1 MVNKSLT
8 DLPPGEVAAPQI
20 LHRSLAESPLQQ
32 STARAYL
39 LGVTSE
45 KEGTT
50 MNTERIAKAYRTWRK
65 YNKAYN
71 ELARLSDRDLDDI
84 GIRRGDI
91 SGIARAYALQ

>member
-8 DLPPGEVAAPQI
+8 GASPGDAAAPHI
-20 LHRSLAESPLQQ
+20 LHRCLAESPLQQ
-32 STARAYL
+32 PIERAYL
-39 LGVTSE
+39 LAVTSE

-50 MNTERIAKAYRTWRK
+50 MNTERINKAYRTWRK
-65 YNKAYN
+65 YSKAYN

-84 GIRRGDI
+84 GVRRGDI